1 MTRTLMPIPQ
11 IVSLLAETPRRMRD
25 LTRDLSPAQLRTP
38 VGPGEW
44 SANDVLAHFRSC
56 VDMRGVALL
65 RIVAEDSPTIRAINP
80 RTWIKSTNYLNLEF
94 RESFEDFSRERA
106 DLLATLELLP
116 DGAWKRT
123 ATVTG
128 AGAKLVRT
136 AHQYGDSLARH
147 ERQHYRQLAQITA
160 AVRSRQ

>member
-1 MTRTLMPIPQ
+1 
-11 IVSLLAETPRRMRD
+11 
-25 LTRDLSPAQLRTP
+25 
-38 VGPGEW
+38 
-44 SANDVLAHFRSC
+44 
-56 VDMRGVALL
+56 MRGVDLL
-65 RIVAEDSPTIRAINP
+65 RIVAEDSPNIRAINP